1 MAIKNILCAY
11 NGSSTATESLDYAL
25 KLAKHHDAFLTG
37 VVRHSKPVMEA
48 RFAAHLPKDVVDTMH
63 KNDAN
68 LIAAIAERFA
78 KEAGAAG
85 LSANSEF
92 IEIPDNEDLA
102 LGAMARPYDLVVTGV
117 PSDDVSVAHLT
128 AHPDLVALHSGRP
141 VLVVPDSGSS
151 ESLAS
156 HTLVAWDGGRSAARA
171 LGDALAIQE
180 NQTRMSVL
188 FVGSDAPNGT
198 EQLLNS
204 LRRHNVTAELVV
216 KPKKASVAQTIVGT
230 AEELGTNFIVM
241 GAYERG
247 KFSHD
252 MFGGPTTDVM
262 RRSKVPVLLSH

>member
-11 NGSSTATESLDYAL
+11 NGNNTATKSLDYAL
-25 KLAKHHDAFLTG
+25 KLAKHHGAFLTG
-37 VVRHSKPVMEA
+37 VVRHSKPVIET
-48 RFAAHLPKDVVDTMH
+48 RFAAHLPKEVIDTMH
-63 KNDAN
+63 KSDAE

-78 KEAGAAG
+78 KEADVAD

-151 ESLAS
+151 ERLAD
-156 HTLVAWDGGRSAARA
+156 HALLAWDGGRSAARA
-171 LGDALAIQE
+171 LGDALTIEKQ
-180 NQTRMSVL
+180 QTKVTVLSV
-188 FVGSDAPNGT
+188 GAEAPKGT
-198 EQLLNS
+198 EQLLNN
-204 LRRHNVTAELVV
+204 LRRHGVAAELIV
-216 KPKKASVAQTIVGT
+216 KPRKATVAETIVKAADDVG
-230 AEELGTNFIVM
+230 ANFIVM
-241 GAYERG
+241 GAYERS

-252 MFGGPTTDVM
+252 MFGGPTTDIM
-262 RRSKVPVLLSH
+262 RKAQVPVLLSH